1 MWGVEALFRAHS
13 AFFEMLN
20 SLGKR
25 WFPEEGLPAGK
36 KTKGSAFF
44 GPAYA
49 LVLGRQPPIV
59 PNARGRSAFTQV
71 PDGGFLS

>member
-1 MWGVEALFRAHS
+1 MKVFGQAK
-13 AFFEMLN
+13 
-20 SLGKR
+20 KR
-25 WFPEEGLPAGK
+25 RDQR
-36 KTKGSAFF
+36 FF

-49 LVLGRQPPIV
+49 LVLGSQSPIV

>member
-25 WFPEEGLPAGK
+25 WFPEEGLRGGK
-36 KTKGSAFF
+36 KRRDQRFF

-49 LVLGRQPPIV
+49 LVLGSQPPIV
-59 PNARGRSAFTQV
+59 PNAHGRSAFTQV